1 MRIIQIVAI
10 DKHNC
15 IGKNNQLAWHIK
27 EDLQHFKALT
37 TEKAIIMGR
46 KTFESLGRPLPNRN
60 NIIITQNK
68 GFQATGCMVV
78 HHLDDALTH
87 AKDYANSH
95 HHDEIYIIGGG
106 QIYQKSLDLAD
117 ILEITHV
124 DLEIDGDAFYPDFNK
139 KFTQIWK
146 SDIKQDEKTGIKFY
160 FARYQKQS

>member
-1 MRIIQIVAI
+1 MKIIQIVAI

-37 TEKAIIMGR
+37 TGKAIIMGR

-68 GFQATGCMVV
+68 DFHAAGCTVV

-87 AKDYANSH
+87 ATDYANSH
-95 HHDEIYIIGGG
+95 HDDEIYIIGGG

-124 DLEIDGDAFYPDFNK
+124 DLEIDGDAFYPDFSK

-146 SDIKQDEKTGIKFY
+146 SDIKQDGKTGVKFF

>member
-1 MRIIQIVAI
+1 MNLSLIVAMT
-10 DKHNC
+10 KNHV
-15 IGKNNQLAWHIK
+15 IGKDNQMPWHLPADLAWFR
-27 EDLQHFKALT
+27 QNT
-37 TEKAIIMGR
+37 TGKPVIMGR
-46 KTFESLGRPLPNRN
+46 KTFESLGHPLPNRN

-68 GFQATGCMVV
+68 EFQATGCTVV

-124 DLEIDGDAFYPDFNK
+124 DLEIDGDAFYPDFSK